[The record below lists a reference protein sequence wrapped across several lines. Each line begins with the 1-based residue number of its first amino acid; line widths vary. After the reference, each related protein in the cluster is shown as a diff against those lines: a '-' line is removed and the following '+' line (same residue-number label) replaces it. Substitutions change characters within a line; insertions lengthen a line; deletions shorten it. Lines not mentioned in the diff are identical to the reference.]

1 MGVEAKFLVLTP
13 KLCKMSMFK
22 IHEVYPSVH
31 RPYTRSVVVKIF
43 FSWSPPPSLVLWPIL
58 LLVVVISFP
67 QIWRQNAVFAINIGF
82 VWCVY
87 VVCVWWVWAGCMRKC
102 SGTGGM
108 SNVKCWAQRRSL
120 VRFCLITIRI
130 LNILA

>member
-43 FSWSPPPSLVLWPIL
+43 SVEAH
-58 LLVVVISFP
+58 P
-67 QIWRQNAVFAINIGF
+67 QLGIVTNI
-82 VWCVY
+82 V
-87 VVCVWWVWAGCMRKC
+87 AG
-102 SGTGGM
+102 GGD
-108 SNVKCWAQRRSL
+108 
-120 VRFCLITIRI
+120 
-130 LNILA
+130 